1 MALKIRLSRAGAKKR
16 PFYRVVVADSRRPR
30 DGRFLERLGTFDPM
44 LPKDHPERVRL
55 NVERVRHWL
64 DVGALPSDRVARFLG
79 AAEIIPMPA
88 QRNNPQK
95 AQPKAKALERQAAR
109 AEKAA
114 AAASA
119 QAEAPAEAA
128 PEEAAPEE
136 AAPEEAA
143 PEEAAPEEAAPEE
156 AAAPRKLPP
165 RKLPPRKLPPQRPPP
180 KRLPPKRPPP
190 KRPPQAMARPKR
202 KPPTEA
208 SPGAHGGA
216 AAPIEP
222 APAGESRAKTVCL
235 GRIVGAHGVRGIV
248 RVQSYAA
255 NPNDLTAYGA
265 LSDASGARRF
275 AVSVTGHVKGLLLAC
290 IEGVDDRNAAE
301 ALRGTDLHIAR
312 AALPPTEG
320 EEFYHVD
327 LLGLRAENAEGDALG
342 QVSAI
347 HDHGAGPIV
356 EIQPPDGPST
366 LVPFTREHVPAID
379 IEAGRMVVVVAA
391 EDGS

>member
-1 MALKIRLSRAGAKKR
+1 
-16 PFYRVVVADSRRPR
+16 
-30 DGRFLERLGTFDPM
+30 
-44 LPKDHPERVRL
+44 
-55 NVERVRHWL
+55 
-64 DVGALPSDRVARFLG
+64 
-79 AAEIIPMPA
+79 
-88 QRNNPQK
+88 
-95 AQPKAKALERQAAR
+95 
-109 AEKAA
+109 
-114 AAASA
+114 
-119 QAEAPAEAA
+119 
-128 PEEAAPEE
+128 
-136 AAPEEAA
+136 
-143 PEEAAPEEAAPEE
+143 
-156 AAAPRKLPP
+156 
-165 RKLPPRKLPPQRPPP
+165 
-180 KRLPPKRPPP
+180 
-190 KRPPQAMARPKR
+190 MARPKR

-208 SPGAHGGA
+208 APGAHGGA

-275 AVSVTGHVKGLLLAC
+275 AVSVTGHVKGMLLAR

-312 AALPPTEG
+312 AALPTTEG

-366 LVPFTREHVPAID
+366 LVSFTREHVPAID

>member
-1 MALKIRLSRAGAKKR
+1 MRLA
-16 PFYRVVVADSRRPR
+16 
-30 DGRFLERLGTFDPM
+30 
-44 LPKDHPERVRL
+44 
-55 NVERVRHWL
+55 
-64 DVGALPSDRVARFLG
+64 
-79 AAEIIPMPA
+79 
-88 QRNNPQK
+88 
-95 AQPKAKALERQAAR
+95 
-109 AEKAA
+109 
-114 AAASA
+114 
-119 QAEAPAEAA
+119 
-128 PEEAAPEE
+128 
-136 AAPEEAA
+136 
-143 PEEAAPEEAAPEE
+143 
-156 AAAPRKLPP
+156 
-165 RKLPPRKLPPQRPPP
+165 
-180 KRLPPKRPPP
+180 
-190 KRPPQAMARPKR
+190 QAMARPKR

-255 NPNDLTAYGA
+255 NPDDLTAYGA

-342 QVSAI
+342 RVSAI